1 MGDDLLPV
9 FLSGFV
15 VGNIVIST
23 LLRVLHGKSS
33 ESPVQEN
40 IEYRG
45 TCHCEK
51 VQFTVR
57 GPRHLVVWKC
67 NCTICDM
74 KKNWHFVVPKENVT
88 LHCDQSALQEYTFG
102 THTAKHLFCK
112 TCGVQ
117 AFYVYKYRVYITVNK
132 NFVESSF
139 ESRWLGYHT
148 GMC

>member
-57 GPRHLVVWKC
+57 GPRHLWSAQIKNV
-67 NCTICDM
+67 TICPQ
-74 KKNWHFVVPKENVT
+74 NRYF
-88 LHCDQSALQEYTFG
+88 
-102 THTAKHLFCK
+102 
-112 TCGVQ
+112 
-117 AFYVYKYRVYITVNK
+117 
-132 NFVESSF
+132 
-139 ESRWLGYHT
+139 
-148 GMC
+148 